1 MVLVMDT
8 TQTQTTGDQKAQIY
22 LRCEPTEAT
31 KDLIMKHK
39 VYLDKKFEKLG
50 VKHKLVSRGDFHKTE
65 LFLDSA
71 FNWNRA
77 LKLAGIEAVV
87 TYNDL
92 LGLIEM
98 KQEERQVTTDEPVAY
113 EIFMS
118 VQGYYVTVLRL
129 KETVFQLKL
138 QEFVKNGVKVW
149 EQKGIIPPG
158 TADKFIVHP
167 KFPLARDLYAH
178 KPHISLV
185 RGFVKNENIRKVTV
199 KVINELPLVE
209 GVPFQFERIDVRTVR
224 SQKVVALFTQMSNN

>member
-1 MVLVMDT
+1 MDT
-8 TQTQTTGDQKAQIY
+8 MQTQTTGDQKAQIY
-22 LRCEPTEAT
+22 LRAEPTEDA

-77 LKLAGIEAVV
+77 LKLAGIEATV

-98 KQEERQVTTDEPVAY
+98 KQEEREVTTDEPVAY

-118 VQGYYVTVLRL
+118 AQGYYVTVLRT
-129 KETVFQLKL
+129 KETAFQLKL
-138 QEFVKNGVKVW
+138 QEFVKNGVTAW
-149 EQKGIIPPG
+149 EKKGILPAG
-158 TADKFIVHP
+158 SADKLINHP
-167 KFPLARDLYAH
+167 KFLLARDLYAH

-199 KVINELPLVE
+199 KVINETSLVE
-209 GVPFQFERIDVRTVR
+209 NLPFEFERIDLRTVR
-224 SQKVVALFTQMSNN
+224 SQRVINKFV

>member
-1 MVLVMDT
+1 MQ
-8 TQTQTTGDQKAQIY
+8 QTQTTGDQKAQIY
-22 LRCEPTEAT
+22 LRAEPTEEA

-77 LKLAGIEAVV
+77 LKQAGIDATV
-87 TYNDL
+87 TYEDL
-92 LGLIEM
+92 LSLIEL
-98 KQEERQVTTDEPVAY
+98 KHTEREVTTDEPIAY

-118 VQGYYVTVLRL
+118 AQGYYVTVLRL
-129 KETVFQLKL
+129 KETAFQLKL
-138 QEFVKNGVKVW
+138 QEFVKNGVKDW
-149 EQKGIIPPG
+149 EKKGILPAG
-158 TADKFIVHP
+158 AADKFIVHP
-167 KFPLARDLYAH
+167 KFPLVRDLYAH

-199 KVINELPLVE
+199 KVINELPIVE
-209 GVPFQFERIDVRTVR
+209 TLAFEFERIDVRTVR
-224 SQKVVALFTQMSNN
+224 SQKVLQQFV

>member
-1 MVLVMDT
+1 MQQS
-8 TQTQTTGDQKAQIY
+8 QTIGDQKAQIY
-22 LRCEPTEAT
+22 LRAEPTEAA

-77 LKLAGIEAVV
+77 LKQAGIDATV

-98 KQEERQVTTDEPVAY
+98 KREDREVTTDEPICY

-118 VQGYYVTVLRL
+118 AQGYYVTVLRL
-129 KETVFQLKL
+129 KETAFQFKL
-138 QEFVKNGVKVW
+138 QEFVKAGVKAW
-149 EQKGIIPPG
+149 EQKGTLLAG
-158 TADKFIVHP
+158 AADKFIVHP
-167 KFPLARDLYAH
+167 KFPLVRDLYAH

-199 KVINELPLVE
+199 KVINELPLAANL
-209 GVPFQFERIDVRTVR
+209 PFQFERIDVRTVR
-224 SQKVVALFTQMSNN
+224 SQKVVATFAMSNI

>member
-1 MVLVMDT
+1 M
-8 TQTQTTGDQKAQIY
+8 QSQTTGDQKAQIY
-22 LRCEPTEAT
+22 LRAEPTEEA

-39 VYLDKKFEKLG
+39 VYLDKKFERLG

-77 LKLAGIEAVV
+77 LKLAGIDATI
-87 TYNDL
+87 TYQDL
-92 LGLIEM
+92 LGLVEM
-98 KQEERQVTTDEPVAY
+98 KPEEREVTTDEPICY

-118 VQGYYVTVLRL
+118 AQGYYVTVLRL
-129 KETVFQLKL
+129 KETAFQLKL
-138 QEFVKNGVKVW
+138 QEFVKNGVRAW
-149 EQKGIIPPG
+149 EKSGVLPSG
-158 TADKFIVHP
+158 AAEKFINHP

-199 KVINELPLVE
+199 KVMNEMPLAE
-209 GVPFQFERIDVRTVR
+209 NVPFQFERIDIRTVR
-224 SQKVVALFTQMSNN
+224 SQHVIARFA